1 MSITLVHGLTL
12 NRNGSEPER
21 ALPCTGVAIPAPPA
35 CPGRADEGQPV
46 ARRSAPHW
54 PAARPSRLRRRLL
67 GSLLALVGLAPGAA
81 AAHSTFRTAP
91 ARAPAA
97 PSPPADPRTILLQTS
112 PVAGFQYHEGGTVWA
127 QLAVGD
133 TLCLV
138 REPDNPFDPKAVRVE
153 WEGHMLGYVPRLE
166 NHAVSQLLDRGEKL
180 SAHILALEPSPNPWE
195 RVTFAVTLIHRAAG
209 KSSWGMQREG

>member
-81 AAHSTFRTAP
+81 AAHSTF
-91 ARAPAA
+91 
-97 PSPPADPRTILLQTS
+97 SVKEML
-112 PVAGFQYHEGGTVWA
+112 
-127 QLAVGD
+127 
-133 TLCLV
+133 
-138 REPDNPFDPKAVRVE
+138 PKASGDLTI
-153 WEGHMLGYVPRLE
+153 EGHAGGYATIKR
-166 NHAVSQLLDRGEKL
+166 RW
-180 SAHILALEPSPNPWE
+180 LA
-195 RVTFAVTLIHRAAG
+195 
-209 KSSWGMQREG
+209 